1 MHIYNSD
8 GPGGREGGNGVRRV
22 ARHLAETRGLAGDLV
37 IDTDSGPKRCAIHR
51 DAAGVPSSVSVEM
64 GPARVLGD
72 EERCASPA
80 RRCAQSACRCGTRT
94 RPFFDGLR
102 ACRAPSARGSS
113 GPSRAA

>member
-1 MHIYNSD
+1 MC
-8 GPGGREGGNGVRRV
+8 GNGVRCV

-72 EERCASPA
+72 EELRVA
-80 RRCAQSACRCGTRT
+80 GET
-94 RPFFDGLR
+94 LR
-102 ACRAPSARGSS
+102 AVRVSMGNPHAAFDEPTRERASAIGPRSS